1 MARRTSTLRPGILL
15 LALAIALLLWTMAH
29 GTTNIERAF
38 DIPIELYGL
47 KDTQVVTEQ
56 SVDAINVRVMGSRAA
71 LRNLEPSKLRY
82 PVDVA
87 GSKPGVA
94 EYEVDVSQLEL
105 PRGARIVSRSPS
117 HIQVR
122 FEPRGRKAVGVRVDL
137 EGEPPEGYVLRD
149 VEVEPSRVWLS
160 GARSQVMRL
169 SEVVTEPID
178 LRELRAPQER
188 EVRVFPGGGNVWLER
203 TEPVTVRIEVGPD
216 PELQAAQAG
225 ADGEGSGDGAAP
237 GPGPG

>member
-1 MARRTSTLRPGILL
+1 VARRTSTLRPGVLL
-15 LALAIALLLWTMAH
+15 LALAIAILLWTMAH
-29 GTTNIERAF
+29 GTTNIERAL
-38 DIPIELYGL
+38 DIPIELHGL
-47 KDTQVVTEQ
+47 KDTQVVTDQ
-56 SVDAINVRVMGSRAA
+56 SVDAINVRVLGSRAA

-82 PVDVA
+82 LVDVA

-137 EGEPPEGYVLRD
+137 EGQPPEGFVLRD
-149 VEVEPSRVWLS
+149 VAVEPSRVWLS

-178 LRELRAPQER
+178 LREIRQPLER

-203 TEPVTVRIEVGPD
+203 TDPVTVRLDVEPD
-216 PELQAAQAG
+216 PELQASQAG
-225 ADGEGSGDGAAP
+225 AEGDAEGA
-237 GPGPG
+237 GPGPDQG